1 MKRLAILT
9 LAAAA
14 LTAAPAAAQVVKDKP
29 SCAQAVTDAREGLAT
44 ASIGARPQKEAED
57 MVRIAD
63 HLCTQAN
70 FVYAERLLEIVRGM
84 TASE

>member
-1 MKRLAILT
+1 MKRLAILA

-14 LTAAPAAAQVVKDKP
+14 VAVAPAGAQVVKDKP
-29 SCAQAVTDAREGLAT
+29 SCEQAVKDAEEGLAT
-44 ASIGARPQKEAED
+44 ASVGARSQQEAAD
-57 MVRIAD
+57 MIRIAT